1 MISSGTSGVTIKT
14 VREVL
19 AKVGSNEVGM
29 GNWEAWDK
37 REKEREGL
45 VADLNEAA
53 REGGGIIGRAVSFG
67 VADGSATYVVT
78 GATEHL
84 VTLEHVHLYDG
95 YTAPYIGMGGQFERG
110 RIEQQLSYD
119 DKIDAL
125 FKERGKSARR

>member
-1 MISSGTSGVTIKT
+1 MISSGESGVTIKT

-19 AKVGSNEVGM
+19 AKVGSNDTGM
-29 GNWEAWDK
+29 GNWEAYAA
-37 REKEREGL
+37 REKEREAL
-45 VADLNEAA
+45 LAELNQAA
-53 REGGGIIGRAVSFG
+53 REGGGIIGRVVSYG

-95 YTAPYIGMGGQFERG
+95 YRAPYIGNGGQFERG
-110 RIEQQLSYD
+110 RIEQQIGYD
-119 DKIDAL
+119 DKLEAL

>member
-14 VREVL
+14 VKEVL

-37 REKEREGL
+37 REKEREAFL
-45 VADLNEAA
+45 ADLNESA
-53 REGGGIIGRAVSFG
+53 REGGGIIGRVVSFG

-95 YTAPYIGMGGQFERG
+95 YMAPYIGAGGQFERG

-119 DKIDAL
+119 DKLDAL